1 MYLSQAATNPVLPAK
16 LTAIPDGN
24 AGTAETLNWM
34 ARFAK
39 AGRVNPFVAQ
49 VAREVLIES
58 GVNQKAWPEYVR
70 AIGGFVRDRILYVR
84 DPVKVE
90 RVQTPEATL
99 KLKTGDCDDKA
110 TLVAAMLES
119 VGIPTRFVAIA
130 KRPIGGFSH
139 VYVEAQIFARRG
151 VPKWV
156 AVETTEPWE
165 TGRFPTNYA
174 RRMVRHVR

>member
-1 MYLSQAATNPVLPAK
+1 
-16 LTAIPDGN
+16 
-24 AGTAETLNWM
+24 M

-58 GVNQKAWPEYVR
+58 GVNQKAFPEYVR
-70 AIGGFVRDRILYVR
+70 AIGNFVRDRIMYVR
-84 DPVKVE
+84 DPVSVE

-110 TLVAAMLES
+110 TLTAAMLES
-119 VGIPTRFVAIA
+119 VGIPSRFVAIA
-130 KRPIGGFSH
+130 KRAFGGFSH
-139 VYVEAQIFARRG
+139 VYVEAQIYARG
-151 VPKWV
+151 GKPQWV

-165 TGRFPTNYA
+165 IGRGARGYA
-174 RRMVRHVR
+174 KRMVRHVR